1 MILRNITW
9 IYSLTWIRVTWKF
22 TYSTFSK
29 ANMKNCNYNHHSKQ
43 SSPNTNWMK
52 LFGELLNL
60 TIKNNCYWTKIY
72 CASSFF
78 FFKYCLKY
86 SNPQFV
92 KGLVG
97 INWPLNLHKLNKVQK
112 CLILRSQFWSQNKA
126 KYRSNLWNHKKH
138 KYVLSYHFEG
148 GLLKGSFL

>member
-1 MILRNITW
+1 MLCEKGNNRNVKQNDGFLFKERLKWLHRSYKVLLHVTGRSINQSSKKCFWKENNEIMILRNITW

-43 SSPNTNWMK
+43 SSPNTNWIK

-78 FFKYCLKY
+78 F
-86 SNPQFV
+86 SN
-92 KGLVG
+92 
-97 INWPLNLHKLNKVQK
+97 I
-112 CLILRSQFWSQNKA
+112 A
-126 KYRSNLWNHKKH
+126 
-138 KYVLSYHFEG
+138 
-148 GLLKGSFL
+148 